1 MTIKSALH
9 LTKVDKLL
17 YSIQTLKN
25 IQWKDL
31 KLFKKKLNVNL
42 HEMKKER
49 LLRKCD
55 KKWKFQN
62 VSYSCSWNPTFKK
75 ENGEQ

>member
-17 YSIQTLKN
+17 YSIQPLKN
-25 IQWKDL
+25 MQWKDL
-31 KLFKKKLNVNL
+31 KLFLKKLNVNL

-55 KKWKFQN
+55 KK
-62 VSYSCSWNPTFKK
+62 
-75 ENGEQ
+75 

>member
-55 KKWKFQN
+55 KK
-62 VSYSCSWNPTFKK
+62 
-75 ENGEQ
+75 